1 MRDMSVENARGCKLV
16 KVADYSDLVD
26 KEPIAVDAGSEEVM
40 LVRIGDAVYAISNI
54 CSHADAWL
62 DSGQLHPETLEIECP
77 LHEGKFDLR
86 TGAATAEPCT
96 EPVQKYDV
104 VIDGGGVFIATTDD
118 D

>member
-1 MRDMSVENARGCKLV
+1 MSVENTRGCKLV
-16 KVADYSDLVD
+16 KVADYCDLVD
-26 KEPIAVDAGSEEVM
+26 EQPIAVDAGSDEVM

-62 DSGQLHPETLEIECP
+62 DAGQLHPETLEIECP

-86 TGAATAEPCT
+86 TGDPTAEPCT
-96 EPVQKYDV
+96 EPVRKYDV
-104 VIDGGGVFIATTDD
+104 VIDGGEVFVATADD